1 MINKDVVSHLGSLES
16 GVRMTLSAKALK
28 RWFFKVKIV
37 VIFVGKISFVACCVN
52 GKLWSLKCSRIAGDV
67 SKRSG

>member
-1 MINKDVVSHLGSLES
+1 MINKDVVSHLGSLKS
-16 GVRMTLSAKALK
+16 GIRMTLSTKALK
-28 RWFFKVKIV
+28 RWFKVEIV
-37 VIFVGKISFVACCVN
+37 VIFVSKISFVACCVD

>member
-16 GVRMTLSAKALK
+16 GIRMTLSTKALK
-28 RWFFKVKIV
+28 RWFKVEIV
-37 VIFVGKISFVACCVN
+37 VIFVSKISFVACCVD
-52 GKLWSLKCSRIAGDV
+52 GKLRSLKCPRVASDV

>member
-16 GVRMTLSAKALK
+16 GVRMTLSTKALK
-28 RWFFKVKIV
+28 RWFKVKIV
-37 VIFVGKISFVACCVN
+37 VIFVGKISFVACRVN
-52 GKLWSLKCSRIAGDV
+52 GKLWSLKCSRISGDV

>member
-16 GVRMTLSAKALK
+16 GVRMTLSTKALK
-28 RWFFKVKIV
+28 RWFKVKSV
-37 VIFVGKISFVACCVN
+37 VIFVSKISFVACRVN
-52 GKLWSLKCSRIAGDV
+52 GNLWSLKYSRISGDV